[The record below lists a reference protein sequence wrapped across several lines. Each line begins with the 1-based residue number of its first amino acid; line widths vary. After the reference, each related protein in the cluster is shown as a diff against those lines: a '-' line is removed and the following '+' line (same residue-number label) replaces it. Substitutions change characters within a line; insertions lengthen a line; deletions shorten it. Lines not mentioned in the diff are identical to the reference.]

1 MGEKNGENIMGIV
14 KKRILKKK
22 KKCLR
27 PENSKDKEKILLY
40 REETRTLQ
48 QVLYK

>member
-22 KKCLR
+22 KCLR
-27 PENSKDKEKILLY
+27 PENNKDKEKILLY